1 MGRFFFYDLR
11 TIAIQIVH
19 VSCVFCL
26 CCGSQFEG
34 HFLNEKKL
42 TARCNTSVC
51 GQTMD
56 PKLGPNIGFKFG
68 ATCGLKMR
76 PRSVSRGPILGSIMR
91 PRFGVRFS
99 FSLSVAPKW
108 GPKSDPHYG
117 SIFLA
122 GVVGSGLVKT
132 STTCRHRFDQ
142 KWTQKWR
149 PD

>member
-1 MGRFFFYDLR
+1 M
-11 TIAIQIVH
+11 H

-76 PRSVSRGPILGSIMR
+76 PRSVSRGPILGSIVR
-91 PRFGVRFS
+91 PRFGVRLS
-99 FSLSVAPKW
+99 FSLRVAPKW
-108 GPKSDPHYG
+108 GPKYDPHFG
-117 SIFLA
+117 AIFPTKNAFFFREHDHHVSPPLRA
-122 GVVGSGLVKT
+122 KMDPKMETRLKLFVT
-132 STTCRHRFDQ
+132 SRR
-142 KWTQKWR
+142 
-149 PD
+149 